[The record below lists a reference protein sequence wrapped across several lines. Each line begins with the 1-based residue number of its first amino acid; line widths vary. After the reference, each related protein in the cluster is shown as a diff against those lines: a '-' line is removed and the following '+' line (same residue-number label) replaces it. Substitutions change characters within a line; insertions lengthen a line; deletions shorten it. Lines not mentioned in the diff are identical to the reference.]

1 MKTLTLL
8 VPCALFLCGCQEN
21 FYSKNYKSAP
31 ESASRLAAHT
41 PPARVETMPMGD
53 IVAATKKYEAQG
65 YVVVGYSIFT
75 MDTGDYSKSLAAKAE
90 DVQADLVLSAWADA
104 GVKRELE
111 AVDSA
116 SPVGNS
122 NSTSSGYVEEQ
133 GGRFATNSQ
142 SSPAKMTNSDPG
154 LTWQN
159 VQQSNYS
166 AVFLRRRA
174 DAPAPSMG
182 MEH

>member
-1 MKTLTLL
+1 MKAFALL
-8 VPCALFLCGCQEN
+8 APCLALLCGCQEN
-21 FYSKNYKSAP
+21 LYSKHYKST
-31 ESASRLAAHT
+31 ESAAQLAPHT
-41 PPARVETMPMGD
+41 PPVKIVTLALGD
-53 IVAATKKYEAQG
+53 IVATTKKYEARG

-75 MDTGDYSKSLAAKAE
+75 MDTGDYAKSLAARAE
-90 DVQADLVLSAWADA
+90 DVQADVVLSGWSGA
-104 GVKRELE
+104 GLKHELV

-116 SPVGNS
+116 SPVGNN

-142 SSPAKMTNSDPG
+142 SSPAKMANSDPG
-154 LTWQN
+154 LTWQD

-174 DAPAPSMG
+174 DVPATSLG
-182 MEH
+182 TGH